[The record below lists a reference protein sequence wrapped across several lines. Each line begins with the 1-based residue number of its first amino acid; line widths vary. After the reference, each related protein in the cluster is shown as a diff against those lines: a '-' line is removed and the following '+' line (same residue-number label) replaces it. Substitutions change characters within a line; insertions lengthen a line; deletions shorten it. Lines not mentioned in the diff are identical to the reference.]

1 MEQETRNSFASPN
14 DPIFCANNCGFFGSA
29 SNYNLCS
36 KCYKD
41 FLREKSHAIATTTI
55 VEKKEKVEEEKQEEA
70 IKQQPANR
78 CNSCRKRVGL
88 TGFKCRCGQ
97 TFCSIHRFAEEHGCS
112 FDYKKRGKDEIARD
126 NPLVRK
132 DKIQRF

>member
-1 MEQETRNSFASPN
+1 MEQETSSSCASPS
-14 DPIFCANNCGFFGSA
+14 DPILCPNNCGFFGNA

-41 FLREKSHAIATTTI
+41 FLREKSHAITNTV
-55 VEKKEKVEEEKQEEA
+55 VEKKGKVEE
-70 IKQQPANR
+70 
-78 CNSCRKRVGL
+78 
-88 TGFKCRCGQ
+88 KCRQ

-112 FDYKKRGKDEIARD
+112 FDYKKRGKDEITRD

>member
-1 MEQETRNSFASPN
+1 MEQETSNCASPN
-14 DPIFCANNCGFFGSA
+14 DPIYCANNCGFFGSA

-41 FLREKSHAIATTTI
+41 FLLKKSESLSHAITTI
-55 VEKKEKVEEEKQEEA
+55 PEKKERVEDKQEEEA
-70 IKQQPANR
+70 IKQPANR

-112 FDYKKRGKDEIARD
+112 FDYRKKGQDEIARA
-126 NPLVRK
+126 NPLVKK
-132 DKIQRF
+132 DKIERF